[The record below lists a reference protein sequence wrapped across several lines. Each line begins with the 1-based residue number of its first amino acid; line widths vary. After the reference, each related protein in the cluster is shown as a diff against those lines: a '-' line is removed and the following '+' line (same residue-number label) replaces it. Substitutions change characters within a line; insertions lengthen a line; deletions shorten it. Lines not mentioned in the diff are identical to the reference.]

1 MDARLT
7 DLEVRYSH
15 LERQYADLSEIVFE
29 HQKALEALQR
39 ELANLRGKLRDLGDP
54 IVDEKPP
61 HY

>member
-15 LERQYADLSEIVFE
+15 LERQYADLSEIVFM
-29 HQKALEALQR
+29 HQKAIEALQR
-39 ELANLRGKLRDLGDP
+39 ELASVRAKVRDIGDP
-54 IVDEKPP
+54 TIDEKPP

>member
-7 DLEVRYSH
+7 ELEIRYSH
-15 LERQYADLSEIVFE
+15 LERQYADLSDIVFG
-29 HQKALEALQR
+29 HQKAIEALQQ
-39 ELANLRGKLRDLGDP
+39 ELARLRVRLRDLGDP